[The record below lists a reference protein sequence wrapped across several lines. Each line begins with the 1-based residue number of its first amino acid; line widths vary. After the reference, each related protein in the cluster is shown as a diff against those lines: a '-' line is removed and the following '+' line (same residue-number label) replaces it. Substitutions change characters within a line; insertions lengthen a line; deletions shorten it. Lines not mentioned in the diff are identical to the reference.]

1 MLQREQKYK
10 MFVILTGFAVG
21 IAAIVLTELG
31 NPPNMGLGITCFI
44 RDIAGALGLHSADMF
59 QYVRPEL
66 IGITLGAILTAAV
79 SKEFRPRG
87 GSSPITRFI
96 IAVVVMVGA
105 MVFLGC
111 PLRML
116 LRIGGGE
123 LSAVI
128 GLAGYTAGIAVG
140 VLWLKGGFT
149 LRRAYAQS
157 FAEGAAM
164 PAAMLLLLVLSVN
177 IPSLFLS
184 SLSGA
189 GAMHAPIIFSLVIG
203 LLIGGLCQYT
213 RFCTMAS
220 FRNVMLLRDFGM
232 LWGVLALV
240 VTVSVGNA
248 LLGKLHNVFS
258 DLSGV
263 HSGWLWDFFSMALVG
278 WGSVLLD
285 GCPLRQLIL
294 AGEGNSDAAVTLTG
308 FLFGAAL
315 CHNFHLVTLIS
326 GPTLN
331 GIIAVVAG
339 FFLLTVICLTN
350 REAAKKG
357 AA

>member
-1 MLQREQKYK
+1 MLRREYKYK
-10 MFVILTGFAVG
+10 LLVILTGLVIG
-21 IAAIVLTELG
+21 IASIVLTALG
-31 NPPNMGLGITCFI
+31 NPPDMGLSITCFI
-44 RDIAGALGLHSADMF
+44 RDTAGALGLHKANVF

-66 IGITLGAILTAAV
+66 AGIVLGAALVAAV
-79 SKEFRPRG
+79 SKEFHPRG
-87 GSSPITRFI
+87 GSSPVIRFI
-96 IAVVVMVGA
+96 IAIVVMVGA
-105 MVFLGC
+105 MVFIGC

-116 LRIGGGE
+116 LRIGSGD
-123 LSAVI
+123 LSTVI
-128 GLAGYTAGIAVG
+128 GFAGYTAGVAIG
-140 VLWLKGGFT
+140 TLWLKGGFT

-164 PAAMLLLLVLSVN
+164 PAIMLLLLVLSVN

-184 SLSGA
+184 SVSGT
-189 GAMHAPIIFSLVIG
+189 GAMRAPVVISLTIG

-220 FRNVMLLRDFGM
+220 IRNVILLRDFGM

-240 VTVSVGNA
+240 ATVSLGNA
-248 LLGKLHNVFS
+248 FLGKLHYSFP
-258 DLSGV
+258 DLSGTHFNWV
-263 HSGWLWDFFSMALVG
+263 WYFLSMTLVG

-294 AGEGNSDAAVTLTG
+294 AGEGNSDAAVTTIG
-308 FLFGAAL
+308 FLIGAAL

-331 GIIAVVAG
+331 GMIAVVAG
-339 FFLLTVICLTN
+339 FVLLTVIGLTN
-350 REAAKKG
+350 REAA
-357 AA
+357 